1 MFKNPKHR
9 WKLRVEKYILLLILG
24 WTVIVIVSLFWNSR
38 VTRLNNLEKARLVAR
53 SFYDLTVEFRRWG
66 SLHGGVY
73 VPVTDAM
80 QPNPYLTVAERDI
93 TTTTGRKLTLVNP
106 AWMTRQVFELI
117 GKRSALPIISRL
129 SSLKYINPV
138 NQPDA
143 WEEQSL
149 REFEQ
154 GLKEHSSETIFN
166 DEPYMR
172 LMRPFKT
179 EQACLKCHGH
189 QGYKIG
195 DIRGGISISVPLRP
209 HYEAEAREQ
218 KALLLSHVFLWFIG
232 SGGILLF
239 SRNIQR
245 RQRQL
250 IESEEKYRIL
260 FENNPHPMWVYDLET
275 LGFLTVNDAALEHYG
290 YSRDEFLSMTIK
302 DIRPAEDIPPLLE
315 NVSRVTTGIDKA
327 GVWRHR
333 KKDGTL
339 IEVEITSHVVDF
351 GGRRGEIVL
360 ANDVT
365 NSMKLEE
372 HLRQAQK
379 MESVGLLAG
388 GVAHDFNNVLT
399 AIIGYGNLLQMKL
412 EKTDPLRNYAESIM
426 TTAQRAA
433 QLTQSLLAFSRK
445 QIINPIPIELNSII
459 LRVEKLLKRLIR
471 EDIEL
476 VTLLVPADTTVMADS
491 IQVEQV
497 LMNLVTNARD
507 AMPRGGTLTIN
518 TSLEELSEDII
529 AVHGRGKPGAY
540 VRLSIS
546 DTGEGMDERTRE
558 RIFEPFF
565 TTKEM
570 GKGTGLGLASVY
582 GLIKQHK
589 GFIDVESEPGRGTSF
604 HIYLPALKGGVT
616 KREAPVEETLKG
628 GTETILVAEDDEIIR
643 GLTSSILREFGYT
656 VIVAKDGIDAV
667 EVFREDRDR
676 INLLLLDVIMPRKNG
691 KDAYEE
697 IRMLRP
703 GIKVLFISGY
713 SADMI
718 SKEGILEKGL
728 SFISKPV
735 SPSELLRKVR
745 EALDRKD

>member
-1 MFKNPKHR
+1 MFKNPKQR
-9 WKLRVEKYILLLILG
+9 WKLRLDKYILLLILG
-24 WTVIVIVSLFWNSR
+24 WTVLVLVSLSWNSR
-38 VTRLNNLEKARLVAR
+38 ITRLNNIEKARIVAR
-53 SFYDLTVEFRRWG
+53 SFYDLTIEFRRWG

-73 VPVTDAM
+73 VPVTDTM

-117 GKRSALPIISRL
+117 TKHSAVPIISHL
-129 SSLKYINPV
+129 TSLKYINPV
-138 NQPDA
+138 NRPDA
-143 WEEQSL
+143 WEEETL
-149 REFEQ
+149 KEFER
-154 GLKEHSSETIFN
+154 GLKENSSETVIS

-172 LMRPFKT
+172 IMRPFKT

-195 DIRGGISISVPLRP
+195 DIRGGISIAVPLRP
-209 HYEAEAREQ
+209 HFEAEAKEQ
-218 KALLLSHVFLWFIG
+218 KALLLSHVLLWFIG
-232 SGGILLF
+232 TGGIMLF

-245 RQRQL
+245 RQKQL

-275 LGFLTVNDAALEHYG
+275 LKFLTVNDAAVEHYG
-290 YSRDEFLSMTIK
+290 YSRDEFLTMTLT
-302 DIRPAEDIPPLLE
+302 DIRPAEDISPLLE
-315 NVSRVTTGIDKA
+315 NISRITTGIDKA
-327 GVWRHR
+327 GIWRHR
-333 KKDGTL
+333 KKDGTV
-339 IEVEITSHVVDF
+339 IHVEITSHVVDF

-365 NSMKLEE
+365 NSLKLEE
-372 HLRQAQK
+372 QLRQAQK

-412 EKTDPLRNYAESIM
+412 AKTDPLRSYAENIM

-433 QLTQSLLAFSRK
+433 QLTQSLLAFGRK
-445 QIINPIPIELNSII
+445 QIINPMPIEINGII

-476 VTLLVPADTTVMADS
+476 ITSLAHADTTVMADS
-491 IQVEQV
+491 VQVEQV

-507 AMPRGGTLTIN
+507 AMPRGGTLTIS
-518 TSLEELSEDII
+518 TSIEELNEDYI
-529 AVHGRGKPGAY
+529 AVHGYGKPGAY
-540 VRLSIS
+540 VKLSIA
-546 DTGEGMDERTRE
+546 DTGAGMDERTRE

-570 GKGTGLGLASVY
+570 GKGTGLGLASSY
-582 GLIKQHK
+582 GLVKQHK
-589 GFIDVESEPGRGTSF
+589 GFIDVDSEPGRGTTF
-604 HIYLPALKGGVT
+604 LIYLPALNRDASKKDVPA
-616 KREAPVEETLKG
+616 ESSLKG
-628 GTETILVAEDDEIIR
+628 GTESILVAEDDEVIR
-643 GLTSSILREFGYT
+643 NLTSSILREFGYT
-656 VIVAKDGIDAV
+656 VIVAMDGNDAV
-667 EVFREDRDR
+667 RAFKENRDR
-676 INLLLLDVIMPRKNG
+676 IGLLLFDVIMPRRNG
-691 KDAYEE
+691 KDAFEE
-697 IRMLRP
+697 IRTMRP
-703 GIKVLFISGY
+703 DIKVLFISGY

-718 SKEGILEKGL
+718 STEGILEEGL

-745 EALDRKD
+745 EILDRTD